1 MESSR
6 PVSRLERRD
15 IAGSAKDFLRF
26 TDEDVEYIELDLLR
40 CPPMIARQS
49 TLPYA
54 VMAAAKPKV
63 ELVYDPDCP
72 NVEHARVRLRE
83 AIAEDGR
90 GLQWTEWASDN
101 PALPDHAR
109 GYASPTIL
117 INQRDVA
124 PNPTRATACRLYD
137 QGNGTLHPAPPAS
150 AITAALRLRSR

>member
-54 VMAAAKPKV
+54 VMAAATPNV
-63 ELVYDPDCP
+63 ELVCAAKTTARLQ
-72 NVEHARVRLRE
+72 HARPE
-83 AIAEDGR
+83 AD
-90 GLQWTEWASDN
+90 L
-101 PALPDHAR
+101 
-109 GYASPTIL
+109 
-117 INQRDVA
+117 
-124 PNPTRATACRLYD
+124 TRRCS
-137 QGNGTLHPAPPAS
+137 Q
-150 AITAALRLRSR
+150 ALRIKPPPRYPCVGV